1 MKELWVEKYRPKT
14 LDEYVWRDEEQK
26 KQVQTW
32 IKEKSIPHLLLSG
45 APGIGKTTMAKMLI
59 NEIGIEDYDVL
70 EINASRER
78 GLDLMKE
85 KITNFVSMI
94 AFGPF
99 KVVLL
104 DEADRLTPFAQDAL
118 KGVMEEYSNFS
129 RFILTCNTPNMIVPA
144 IHSRCQQFHF
154 TRLDSVEFT
163 ARAATILVNEGIDF
177 ELDVLDTYVKTTY
190 PDLRKCINLLQQ
202 NSRDNKLHTPN
213 QNDTGTLEWKFD
225 MVELFKAGKITE
237 ARKMLCGKVQADE
250 IIEIYRWLYNNLDI
264 FGSEDNQDKAILII
278 KQGLVDHPICA
289 DPEINLSATLIR
301 LSKLN
306 A

>member
-1 MKELWVEKYRPKT
+1 MKKLSFEKYRPKT
-14 LDEYVWRDEEQK
+14 LHEYVWRDDEQK

-45 APGIGKTTMAKMLI
+45 TPGIGKTTMAKMLI

-99 KVVLL
+99 RVVLL

-129 RFILTCNTPNMIVPA
+129 RFILTCNTQSMIVPA

-154 TRLDSVEFT
+154 TRLDPVEFT
-163 ARAATILVNEGIDF
+163 ARAATILVNEEIDF

-202 NSRDNKLHTPN
+202 NSRDSKLHTPN

-237 ARKMLCGKVQADE
+237 ARKMICGKVQADE
-250 IIEIYRWLYNNLDI
+250 IIEIYRWLYNNLGI

>member
-14 LDEYVWRDEEQK
+14 LHEYVWRDDEQK

-45 APGIGKTTMAKMLI
+45 TPGIGKTTMAKMLI

-99 KVVLL
+99 RVVLL

-129 RFILTCNTPNMIVPA
+129 RFILTCNTQSMIVPA

-154 TRLDSVEFT
+154 TRLDPVEFT
-163 ARAATILVNEGIDF
+163 ARAATILVNEEIDF

-202 NSRDNKLHTPN
+202 NSRDSKLHTPN

-237 ARKMLCGKVQADE
+237 ARKMICGKVQADE